1 LKLTLHHQH
10 SWDLTPKEAMRLQR
24 ELHAHIRVQPLP
36 DEDVHTIAGLDAG
49 FSKKTI
55 FATAVVLD
63 YRTLEQVEQASVE
76 TPLGFPYIPGLLS
89 FRETPAYLDVLLR
102 LKALPDVL
110 IVDGH
115 GLAHPRRFGIACH
128 LGVLLDLP
136 AIGCAKSI
144 LVGEAGPLD
153 KPRGSTAEIKEGDEV
168 LGLALRTRENVKP
181 VYISVGHKVDLP
193 SATHIALTS
202 GKGYR
207 LPEPAR
213 QAHLLTQR
221 IKSKRG
227 AA

>member
-24 ELHAHIRVQPLP
+24 ELHAQIKIQPLP
-36 DEDVHTIAGLDAG
+36 DEGIHTIAGLDASFG
-49 FSKKTI
+49 KNKI

-63 YRTLEQVEQASVE
+63 YRTLQKVEQASVE
-76 TPLGFPYIPGLLS
+76 RALRFPYIPGLLS
-89 FRETPAYLDVLLR
+89 FRETPAYLEVLAR
-102 LKALPDVL
+102 LTALPDVL
-110 IVDGH
+110 MVDGH

-128 LGVLLDLP
+128 VGVLLDLP

-144 LVGEAGPLD
+144 LVGKAGSLD

-181 VYISVGHKVDLP
+181 VYISVGHRVDLP
-193 SATHIALTS
+193 SATCIALAS

-213 QAHLLTQR
+213 QAHLLTQK
-221 IKSKRG
+221 IKSAK
-227 AA
+227 